1 MNKYNSI
8 FLSYQPKATLSALGH
23 HLTQNLFESSMLNIS
38 CSLLNA
44 YIQKSSH
51 HSLGQSLRALLPSWG

>member
-8 FLSYQPKATLSALGH
+8 LLSYQPKATLSALGH
-23 HLTQNLFESSMLNIS
+23 HLMQNLFESNMLNVS

-44 YIQKSSH
+44 YIQNSSH
-51 HSLGQSLRALLPSWG
+51 HSLGQSIHALFSYCG